1 MIIVRTDDAI
11 YTGGEAFYLEKMEYA
26 DKYTVVFANE
36 EAVDITKPKAL
47 KEAKKSPG
55 LDYRPNEGAAAVITH
70 RYRHERVLKEDL

>member
-26 DKYTVVFANE
+26 DEYTVVFAGE

-47 KEAKKSPG
+47 EEAKKV
-55 LDYRPNEGAAAVITH
+55 LDWITDQMNAQQLLSHIVIDM
-70 RYRHERVLKEDL
+70 REY

>member
-36 EAVDITKPKAL
+36 EAVDITKPL
-47 KEAKKSPG
+47 PQKEAGKV
-55 LDYRPNEGAAAVITH
+55 LDWITDRMKAQQLLSHIVIDM
-70 RYRHERVLKEDL
+70 REY